1 MSRRDQQLPR
11 VRKVGQLALRDKG
24 RQVQDRDADPLAK
37 KQDRVHA
44 RQEIEMAG
52 SVTSLKLGDTCP
64 RHLAELAGLLR
75 DREKERPV
83 AANDFMGTIR
93 GRKTGT
99 DR

>member
-11 VRKVGQLALRDKG
+11 VCKVGQLALRDKG

-44 RQEIEMAG
+44 KIEMAR

-64 RHLAELAGLLR
+64 
-75 DREKERPV
+75 
-83 AANDFMGTIR
+83 
-93 GRKTGT
+93 
-99 DR
+99 